1 MSDLKMFKIELFFD
15 ESLGEAELKKL
26 GAKIDKI
33 FAKETITKVDKT
45 LTSRIYYDNGTKFD
59 YGYMMEALC
68 ELKEALAIRKHIVSG
83 FWCNGNRKEN
93 IVEGFFNYELRRS

>member
-1 MSDLKMFKIELFFD
+1 MFKIELFLD
-15 ESLGEAELKKL
+15 ELLSEAELKKL

-33 FAKETITKVDKT
+33 FAEENITKADKT
-45 LTSRIYYDNGTKFD
+45 LTSRTYYDNGTKFD

-68 ELKEALAIRKHIVSG
+68 ELKEVLAIRKHIVSG
-83 FWCNGNRKEN
+83 FWYNGNRKEN

>member
-1 MSDLKMFKIELFFD
+1 MKSLFKIELFFD
-15 ESLGEAELKKL
+15 ESLDEAELKKL

-33 FAKETITKVDKT
+33 FAEETITKADKT
-45 LTSRIYYDNGTKFD
+45 LTSRTYYDNGSKLD

>member
-1 MSDLKMFKIELFFD
+1 MFKIELFFD
-15 ESLGEAELKKL
+15 ETLSEIELKKL
-26 GAKIDKI
+26 GSDIDKI
-33 FAKETITKVDKT
+33 FAEEPITKADKT
-45 LTSRIYYDNGTKFD
+45 LSSRTYYDNGTKLD

-83 FWCNGNRKEN
+83 SWYNGNRKEN

>member
-1 MSDLKMFKIELFFD
+1 MFKIELFFD

-59 YGYMMEALC
+59 YGYMMEAIGVLDDSFDIR
-68 ELKEALAIRKHIVSG
+68 EHLVSAYWYNDEVKEDIIT
-83 FWCNGNRKEN
+83 E
-93 IVEGFFNYELRRS
+93 FFNYEVRRL